1 MRRVC
6 LILIALGA
14 VGLVTSEELCA
25 QNSPV
30 YFPYVVNDGKTTTEL
45 LFTNTTSRDA
55 SLTLTGYAED
65 GTAIE
70 GPAVVVP
77 AHSQVVVSSFT
88 GLSGW
93 VLAESS
99 VAGVVGNVRV
109 RSADGTAQDIAEPA
123 QPNTT
128 IILPFVAQTGGAS
141 TEISIVNPSP
151 YVTRV
156 SLEVRNAGGTAIAT
170 VDR

>member
-6 LILIALGA
+6 LFLIALGA
-14 VGLVTSEELCA
+14 VGLVTSEELVA

-55 SLTLTGYAED
+55 SLTLTGYTED

-70 GPAVVVP
+70 GPAVVAP

-99 VAGVVGNVRV
+99 VAGVVGK
-109 RSADGTAQDIAEPA
+109 
-123 QPNTT
+123 
-128 IILPFVAQTGGAS
+128 
-141 TEISIVNPSP
+141 
-151 YVTRV
+151 
-156 SLEVRNAGGTAIAT
+156 
-170 VDR
+170 DRKSVV

>member
-55 SLTLTGYAED
+55 SLTLTGYTED
-65 GTAIE
+65 GTADR
-70 GPAVVVP
+70 GAGCRSPGA
-77 AHSQVVVSSFT
+77 
-88 GLSGW
+88 
-93 VLAESS
+93 LASC
-99 VAGVVGNVRV
+99 R
-109 RSADGTAQDIAEPA
+109 QLI
-123 QPNTT
+123 
-128 IILPFVAQTGGAS
+128 
-141 TEISIVNPSP
+141 
-151 YVTRV
+151 
-156 SLEVRNAGGTAIAT
+156 
-170 VDR
+170 